1 MEKFSNSSLSSVSN
15 TLDISKPGTRL
26 SEENENLIRK
36 LESSYQVSNKQE
48 SDTSATRFY
57 ALALDNL
64 KLLIDV
70 QTSCEL
76 LDDNVIYT
84 IPQVSEWLRGV
95 VNVRGNVVPIIDL
108 ENIVTGKKQTPNK
121 KSKIIIIN
129 LENAPFGVFLTQLP
143 KIITFDSNSE
153 LSDFSKLPLPIQPFV
168 RFAYLHDKEIWAAI
182 DFQKFI
188 QSKTS

>member
-64 KLLIDV
+64 KLLINV

-108 ENIVTGKKQTPNK
+108 ENIVTGKNK
-121 KSKIIIIN
+121 LLIRK
-129 LENAPFGVFLTQLP
+129 A
-143 KIITFDSNSE
+143 
-153 LSDFSKLPLPIQPFV
+153 
-168 RFAYLHDKEIWAAI
+168 R
-182 DFQKFI
+182 
-188 QSKTS
+188 

>member
-1 MEKFSNSSLSSVSN
+1 MDKFSNHSLSSVSDTQN
-15 TLDISKPGTRL
+15 LSKPGTRL
-26 SEENENLIRK
+26 SEENENLIKK

-57 ALALDNL
+57 ALVLENL

-76 LDDNVIYT
+76 LDENTIYT
-84 IPQVSEWLRGV
+84 IPQISEWLRGV

-108 ENIVTGKKQTPNK
+108 ENIVTGKYQVHNK

-129 LENAPFGVFLTQLP
+129 IENAPFGVFLDQLP
-143 KIITFDSNSE
+143 KIITFDSDSK
-153 LSDFSKLPLPIQPFV
+153 LSDFSKLPHSIQPFV